1 MKKTTKIRLLAF
13 ILTLCMTIG
22 TLPLYV
28 FADGT
33 EAELP
38 EQITEATNENL
49 TAFQLGLGE
58 KSVAE
63 LENMTL
69 SAADIPASISR
80 EAVEAKDHV
89 LRLREQEADLNTV
102 IFQNRDGGKTVY
114 LFGSPVKYVDA
125 NGNIRDKSTTLV
137 SENVTVNGKTYAHS
151 ATDNFF
157 GQYYPTMPQNGVML
171 AFGPYTIE
179 MTPVITGVLTLR
191 DTTVSDNK
199 VTYNKVFGTGT
210 SLVYTPTL
218 NGVKEDIILSAYTGK
233 SSFSFTLKTNGLAI
247 IQDENDTFLADFE
260 GNKVA
265 SLGDVI
271 ITDKVGKTTYGTMTV
286 VTKTER
292 EEYTVTVNAPT
303 AFLTSPTTVYPV
315 VVDPTLSIYDHN
327 TFMDDYGN
335 SVEIIHDMCIYQN
348 GSATSPI
355 STIGSLYYDEDSCEM
370 ETARM
375 LYRLNPYYFS
385 SSDSPLLY
393 MTSPRFESASLFTT
407 VSLGQES
414 SVTVDIYPYNAIWSY
429 EENVYGD
436 QIYSNGTTADYTSN
450 PDYNNLVGSVCAS
463 TTVYYTEPME
473 TEFDITPIVNYWIA
487 SSSDS
492 ANDDH
497 PTYEYGF
504 MMRLP
509 EEEGSI
515 EKLSVWQS
523 EYSGTSVYIAIDYNN
538 LSGSY
543 YVNSCDTGKFLSFAS
558 TSSVAQSV
566 YGSEDYQGW
575 TFTYKGNN
583 LYEIALTA
591 NPNRLLYMDSSYNV
605 AIGSRSSLNSAN
617 YTWQLSFYYNYVT
630 IRNQGTGK
638 YLYAPE
644 SGTSLGG
651 TSSVS
656 LAHWRMCKTSNY
668 KNLTSFDVGDV
679 ACKNGEFTNY
689 IISKGNNATWS
700 SYDDFILS
708 STVPFSLNNARNKIS
723 YSVKGTHSITI
734 IHKPTGITDTFDL
747 VVYRP
752 AVFLIHGRTDN
763 SYTLWGVNSR
773 IYVNPYDTSKKN
785 NNHYDNNINAKSI
798 TEYGS
803 ALYTYTSVQAQE
815 IHSYQYDS
823 DTVVS
828 GIFNGQDGTASNV
841 SHPEGGNLA
850 YYFKWALGDNY
861 QANVDLYVFNYPNV
875 DAVVHSANKLDAYL
889 TNLANEIRGNGTK
902 QQKASLFGKI
912 DGLTFATPLNIHIV
926 GHSMGGLVARYYIE
940 NIGKDENVEKLVT
953 IDTPHWGSSLANL
966 SNSPGWFNKHELCD
980 HDLTPNSAMY
990 GGNLSTSLECSALI
1004 DRCDVSEYV
1013 LTDELDYD
1021 CNRRTK
1027 YYAIAGIDY
1036 NSYGTSE
1043 KDLRFELSS
1052 TISSYDELYDE
1063 IHAKTENK
1071 LFKRNYVDSNGDG
1084 YIDIYYDVPF
1094 TPSDYG
1100 DNVVEFMSQIGWKDN
1115 EGVTKIHF
1123 EKIFVNIDATGS
1135 YNVDNH
1141 FHSAMP
1147 HRIVVIQKIY
1157 TYLME

>member
-1 MKKTTKIRLLAF
+1 MKKTRKIRLLAF
-13 ILTLCMTIG
+13 ILTLCMMIG
-22 TLPLYV
+22 VLPLYV
-28 FADGT
+28 LADGT
-33 EAELP
+33 ETELP
-38 EQITEATNENL
+38 EQITETTNENL

-69 SAADIPASISR
+69 SAADIPASITR
-80 EAVEAKDHV
+80 ETVEAKDHV

-171 AFGPYTIE
+171 AFGPYTVE
-179 MTPVITGVLTLR
+179 MKPVITGVLTLR
-191 DTTVSDNK
+191 DTVVSDNK
-199 VTYNKVFGTGT
+199 VTDNKVFGTGT

-218 NGVKEDIILSAYTGK
+218 NGVKEDIILQTYTGK
-233 SSFSFTLKTNGLAI
+233 SSFSFTIKTNGLTI
-247 IQDENDTFLADFE
+247 LQDENDTFLADFE

-271 ITDKVGKTTYGTMTV
+271 ITDKVGKTAYGTMTV
-286 VTKTER
+286 VTKIER

-303 AFLTSPTTVYPV
+303 AFLTNPTTVYPV
-315 VVDPTLSIYDHN
+315 IVDPTLSIYDNN

-335 SVEIIHDMCIYQN
+335 NLDIIHDMCVYQN
-348 GSATSPI
+348 GSASAPI
-355 STIGSLYYDEDSCEM
+355 STIGSFFYNEDSCEW
-370 ETARM
+370 EESARM

-393 MTSPRFESASLFTT
+393 MASPRFESASLFTT

-414 SVTVDIYPYNAIWSY
+414 SVTVDIYPYNAMWSY

-436 QIYSNGTTADYTSN
+436 PIYSNGTTADYTSN
-450 PDYNNLVGSVCAS
+450 PDYNNLIGSVCAS

-473 TEFDITPIVNYWIA
+473 TEFDITPIVNYWT
-487 SSSDS
+487 SCN
-492 ANDDH
+492 NDMAYDNN
-497 PTYEYGF
+497 PAYEYGF
-504 MMRLP
+504 IMMLTQ
-509 EEEGSI
+509 EHENI

-543 YVNSCDTGKFLSFAS
+543 YVNSCDTGKFLTGSS
-558 TSSVAQSV
+558 TSPVTQST
-566 YGSEDYQGW
+566 YGREAFQGW

-583 LYEIALTA
+583 LYEITLTA
-591 NPNRLLYMDSSYNV
+591 NSNRILYMDSSYNV
-605 AIGSRSSLNSAN
+605 AIGTRSSLNSAN
-617 YTWQLSFYYNYVT
+617 YTWQLTFYYNYVT

-644 SGTSLGG
+644 GGTAVGG

-734 IHKPTGITDTFDL
+734 IHKPTGITETFDL

-752 AVFLIHGRTDN
+752 AVFLIHGRGDN
-763 SYTLWGVNSR
+763 SITLWGASTKVW
-773 IYVNPYDTSKKN
+773 VNPSNADSKA
-785 NNHYDNNINAKSI
+785 NNHFASDTTLSNSVSPIASV
-798 TEYGS
+798 
-803 ALYTYTSVQAQE
+803 YTAVTTQE
-815 IHSYQYDS
+815 IQSYIYNGI
-823 DTVVS
+823 TVPE
-828 GIFNGQDGTASNV
+828 IFNGEYTKIGYDSEH
-841 SHPEGGNLA
+841 SEDGNLA
-850 YYFKWALGDNY
+850 YYLTDEDNQDINNVY
-861 QANVDLYVFNYPNV
+861 VENVDLYVFNYPNE
-875 DAVVHSANKLDAYL
+875 DAVVHSANKLDEYL
-889 TNLANEIRGNGTK
+889 TNLTNEIISNGTK

-912 DGLTFATPLNIHIV
+912 DGLTSSTPLNIHIV

-940 NIGKDENVEKLVT
+940 NLGKDENVEKLIT
-953 IDTPHWGSSLANL
+953 IDTPHWGSGLADTSCATGAL
-966 SNSPGWFNKHELCD
+966 HKLCD
-980 HDLTPNSAMY
+980 HDLRFDSRMY
-990 GGNLSTSLECSALI
+990 GGTFTTSLNCNAI
-1004 DRCDVSEYV
+1004 GFNCTNSEYT
-1013 LTDELDYD
+1013 LTDELNYNI
-1021 CNRRTK
+1021 NRHTK

-1036 NSYGTSE
+1036 NAEHLDSENLWFEIDANYTSFAE
-1043 KDLRFELSS
+1043 ITNELQQ
-1052 TISSYDELYDE
+1052 
-1063 IHAKTENK
+1063 KTENK
-1071 LFKRNYVDSNGDG
+1071 LYKYNIVHGYVHKLQFL
-1084 YIDIYYDVPF
+1084 IKEE
-1094 TPSDYG
+1094 G
-1100 DNVVEFMSQIGWKDN
+1100 DNTVGFLSQIGCTESGDDVPDK
-1115 EGVTKIHF
+1115 KINF
-1123 EKIFVNIDATGS
+1123 ERIFVNIDTNGGNDIS
-1135 YNVDNH
+1135 SH
-1141 FHSAMP
+1141 LHGKMP
-1147 HRIVVIQKIY
+1147 HRTVVMK
-1157 TYLME
+1157 TVFEYLCLEA